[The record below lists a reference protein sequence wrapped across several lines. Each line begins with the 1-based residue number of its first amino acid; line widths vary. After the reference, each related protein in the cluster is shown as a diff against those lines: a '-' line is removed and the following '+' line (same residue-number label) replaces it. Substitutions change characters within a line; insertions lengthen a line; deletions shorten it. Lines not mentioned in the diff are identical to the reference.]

1 MRIAIVGGGAS
12 GMATAY
18 WLNKQGHH
26 VTVLE
31 SQPILGGH
39 IRTLNKNVLPNQSEC
54 NEILENGVLEFPT
67 VFYNFAALMQ
77 ELGVE
82 LEPVQIG
89 SSLFFKDG
97 GHFCQRLLF
106 KKILRECNA

>member
-1 MRIAIVGGGAS
+1 MRIAIVGGGSS

-18 WLNKQGHH
+18 WLDKQKHH

-31 SQPILGGH
+31 REPILGGH
-39 IRTLNKNVLPNQSEC
+39 IRTLNKNVAPNQSEC

-67 VFYNFAALMQ
+67 VFYNFVALMQ

-89 SSLFFKDG
+89 SALFF
-97 GHFCQRLLF
+97 
-106 KKILRECNA
+106 